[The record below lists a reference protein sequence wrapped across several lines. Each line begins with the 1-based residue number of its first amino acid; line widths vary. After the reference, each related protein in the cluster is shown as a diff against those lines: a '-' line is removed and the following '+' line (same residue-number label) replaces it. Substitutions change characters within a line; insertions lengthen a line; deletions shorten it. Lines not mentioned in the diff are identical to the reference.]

1 MLPSYLLSRVYRGF
15 FCAWMRHKKE
25 VNPMFLYSAALAE
38 ETAEESTSFLSEVL
52 GRFSELGATG
62 WITIFTLVIL
72 AAIMVGMSVSR
83 KTWTAKSM
91 AYAALSI
98 ALAFVL
104 SYIKIWRMPNSG
116 SVTLASMLPLM
127 LFAASY
133 GVGPG
138 LLAGAAYGML
148 QYLQGGYFVHPI
160 QFLLDYPL
168 AFALI
173 GLAGLYRFLPKSW
186 SKWSLYAAMVLGA
199 LGRCL
204 SATLAGIFYWDTA
217 PWASL
222 VYNGAYLVPDTLICI
237 VLAVFVGKRIMKMM
251 KN

>member
-1 MLPSYLLSRVYRGF
+1 
-15 FCAWMRHKKE
+15 
-25 VNPMFLYSAALAE
+25 MFLYSTALAE

>member
-1 MLPSYLLSRVYRGF
+1 
-15 FCAWMRHKKE
+15 
-25 VNPMFLYSAALAE
+25 MFLYSTALAE

-52 GRFSELGATG
+52 GRFSELGTTG

-148 QYLQGGYFVHPI
+148 QYLQGGWFVHPI

>member
-1 MLPSYLLSRVYRGF
+1 
-15 FCAWMRHKKE
+15 
-25 VNPMFLYSAALAE
+25 MFLFSTAF
-38 ETAEESTSFLSEVL
+38 AEESAAESTSLISEVL
-52 GRFSELGATG
+52 GRFSDLGATG
-62 WITIFTLVIL
+62 WITIFTLLVLTAIVI
-72 AAIMVGMSVSR
+72 GMSVSR
-83 KTWTAKSM
+83 KTWNAKSL
-91 AYAALSI
+91 AFAALSI
-98 ALAFVL
+98 ALSFIL
-104 SYIKIWRMPNSG
+104 SYIKIFRMPNSG

-138 LLAGAAYGML
+138 LLAGAAYGLL
-148 QYLQGGYFVHPI
+148 QYLQGGWFVHPI

-173 GLAGLYRFLPKSW
+173 GLAGVYKMLPKAW

-204 SATLAGIFYWDTA
+204 SATLAGILYWETA

-237 VLAVFVGKRIMKMM
+237 LLAVFVGKRVMKMM

>member
-1 MLPSYLLSRVYRGF
+1 
-15 FCAWMRHKKE
+15 
-25 VNPMFLYSAALAE
+25 MFLFSTAF
-38 ETAEESTSFLSEVL
+38 AEESASESTSLVSEVL
-52 GRFSELGATG
+52 GRFSDLGATG
-62 WITIFTLVIL
+62 WITIFTLLVLTAIVI
-72 AAIMVGMSVSR
+72 GMSVSR
-83 KTWTAKSM
+83 KTWNAKSL
-91 AYAALSI
+91 AFAALSI
-98 ALAFVL
+98 ALSFIL
-104 SYIKIWRMPNSG
+104 SYIKIFRMPNSG

-138 LLAGAAYGML
+138 LLAGAAYGLL

-160 QFLLDYPL
+160 QFLLDYPI

-173 GLAGLYRFLPKSW
+173 GLAGLYKFMPKAW
-186 SKWSLYAAMVLGA
+186 SQWSIYAAMVLGA

-204 SATLAGIFYWDTA
+204 SATLAGIFYWETA

-237 VLAVFVGKRIMKMM
+237 ALAIFVGKRVIKMM
-251 KN
+251 HR

>member
-1 MLPSYLLSRVYRGF
+1 
-15 FCAWMRHKKE
+15 
-25 VNPMFLYSAALAE
+25 MFLYSTALAE
-38 ETAEESTSFLSEVL
+38 EAAEESTSFLTEVL
-52 GRFSELGATG
+52 GRFSELGTTG

-98 ALAFVL
+98 ALSFVL

-148 QYLQGGYFVHPI
+148 QYLQGGWFVHPI

-173 GLAGLYRFLPKSW
+173 GLAGLYRFLPKAW

-204 SATLAGIFYWDTA
+204 SATLAGIFYWETA

>member
-1 MLPSYLLSRVYRGF
+1 
-15 FCAWMRHKKE
+15 
-25 VNPMFLYSAALAE
+25 MFLFSTAF
-38 ETAEESTSFLSEVL
+38 AEESAAESMSLISEVL
-52 GRFSELGATG
+52 GRFSDLGATG
-62 WITIFTLVIL
+62 WITIFTLLVLTAIVI
-72 AAIMVGMSVSR
+72 GMSVSR
-83 KTWTAKSM
+83 KTWNAKSL
-91 AYAALSI
+91 AFAALSI
-98 ALAFVL
+98 ALSFIL
-104 SYIKIWRMPNSG
+104 SYIKIFRMPNSG

-138 LLAGAAYGML
+138 LLAGAAYGLL

-160 QFLLDYPL
+160 QFLLDYPI

-173 GLAGLYRFLPKSW
+173 GLAGLYKYMPKAW
-186 SKWSLYAAMVLGA
+186 SQWSIYAAMVLGA

-204 SATLAGIFYWDTA
+204 SATLAGIFYWETA

-237 VLAVFVGKRIMKMM
+237 ALAIFVGKRVIKMM
-251 KN
+251 HR

>member
-1 MLPSYLLSRVYRGF
+1 MKLFPT
-15 FCAWMRHKKE
+15 
-25 VNPMFLYSAALAE
+25 ALAE
-38 ETAEESTSFLSEVL
+38 EAAEESTTFLSEL
-52 GRFSELGATG
+52 AARLSDLGATG
-62 WITIFTLVIL
+62 WISLFTLLIL
-72 AAIMVGMSVSR
+72 AADAHLDHDGR

-98 ALAFVL
+98 ALSFVL
-104 SYIKIWRMPNSG
+104 SYIKLFSMPNSG

-127 LFAASY
+127 LFAAAY

-138 LLAGAAYGML
+138 LLAGAAYGLL
-148 QYLQGGYFVHPI
+148 QYVQGGWFVHPI
-160 QFLLDYPL
+160 QFLLDYPI

-173 GLAGLYRFLPKSW
+173 GLAGVYKLLPKAW

-204 SATLAGIFYWDTA
+204 SATLAGILYWETA

-237 VLAVFVGKRIMKMM
+237 LLAVFVGKRVMKMM

>member
-1 MLPSYLLSRVYRGF
+1 
-15 FCAWMRHKKE
+15 
-25 VNPMFLYSAALAE
+25 MFLYSTALAE

-148 QYLQGGYFVHPI
+148 QYLQGGWFVHPI

-173 GLAGLYRFLPKSW
+173 GLAGLYKFLPKAW

>member
-1 MLPSYLLSRVYRGF
+1 
-15 FCAWMRHKKE
+15 
-25 VNPMFLYSAALAE
+25 MFLYSTALAE

-52 GRFSELGATG
+52 GRFSELGTTG

-148 QYLQGGYFVHPI
+148 QYLQGGWFVHPI

-251 KN
+251 KK

>member
-1 MLPSYLLSRVYRGF
+1 
-15 FCAWMRHKKE
+15 
-25 VNPMFLYSAALAE
+25 MFLYATALAE
-38 ETAEESTSFLSEVL
+38 EAAEESTSFQTDLL
-52 GRFSELGATG
+52 GRLNDLGATG
-62 WITIFTLVIL
+62 WITLFTLIIL
-72 AAIMVGMSVSR
+72 AAIMAGMSISR
-83 KTWTAKSM
+83 KTWTAKSL

-104 SYIKIWRMPNSG
+104 SYVKLFRMPNSG

-127 LFAASY
+127 LFSAAY

-138 LLAGAAYGML
+138 LLAGAAYGLL
-148 QYLQGGYFVHPI
+148 QYVQGGYFVHPI
-160 QFLLDYPL
+160 QFLLDYPI

-173 GLAGLYRFLPKSW
+173 GLAGLYRFLPKAW

-204 SATLAGIFYWDTA
+204 SATLAGILYWDTA

-222 VYNGAYLVPDTLICI
+222 VYNGAYLLPDTLICI
-237 VLAVFVGKRIMKMM
+237 VLAVFVGKRVMKMM
-251 KN
+251 IT

>member
-1 MLPSYLLSRVYRGF
+1 
-15 FCAWMRHKKE
+15 
-25 VNPMFLYSAALAE
+25 MFLYSTALAE

-127 LFAASY
+127 LFSASY

-148 QYLQGGYFVHPI
+148 QYLQGGYFVHHI

>member
-1 MLPSYLLSRVYRGF
+1 
-15 FCAWMRHKKE
+15 
-25 VNPMFLYSAALAE
+25 MFLFSTAF
-38 ETAEESTSFLSEVL
+38 AEESASESTSLVSEVL
-52 GRFSELGATG
+52 GRFSDLGATG
-62 WITIFTLVIL
+62 WITIFTLLVLTAIVI
-72 AAIMVGMSVSR
+72 GMSVSR
-83 KTWTAKSM
+83 KTWNAKSL
-91 AYAALSI
+91 AFAALSI
-98 ALAFVL
+98 ALSFIL
-104 SYIKIWRMPNSG
+104 SYIKIFRMPNSG

-138 LLAGAAYGML
+138 LLAGAAYGLL

-160 QFLLDYPL
+160 QFLLDYPI

-173 GLAGLYRFLPKSW
+173 GLAGLYKYMPKAW
-186 SKWSLYAAMVLGA
+186 SQWSIYAAMVLGA

-204 SATLAGIFYWDTA
+204 SATLAGIFYWETA

-237 VLAVFVGKRIMKMM
+237 ALAIFVGKRVIKMM
-251 KN
+251 HR

>member
-1 MLPSYLLSRVYRGF
+1 
-15 FCAWMRHKKE
+15 
-25 VNPMFLYSAALAE
+25 MFLYATALAE
-38 ETAEESTSFLSEVL
+38 EAAEESTSFLTDLL
-52 GRFSELGATG
+52 GRLNDLGATG
-62 WITIFTLVIL
+62 WITLFTLIIL
-72 AAIMVGMSVSR
+72 AAIMAGMSISR
-83 KTWTAKSM
+83 KTWTAKSL

-104 SYIKIWRMPNSG
+104 SYVKLFRMPNSG

-127 LFAASY
+127 LFSAAY

-138 LLAGAAYGML
+138 LLAGAAYGLL
-148 QYLQGGYFVHPI
+148 QYVQGGWFVHPI

-173 GLAGLYRFLPKSW
+173 GLTGVYKLLPKDW
-186 SKWSLYAAMVLGA
+186 SKWSLYACMVLGA
-199 LGRCL
+199 LGRCI
-204 SATLAGIFYWDTA
+204 SATLAGILYWETA

-222 VYNGAYLVPDTLICI
+222 VYNGAYLLPDTLICI
-237 VLAVFVGKRIMKMM
+237 VLAVFVGKRVMKMM

>member
-1 MLPSYLLSRVYRGF
+1 
-15 FCAWMRHKKE
+15 
-25 VNPMFLYSAALAE
+25 MFLFSTAF
-38 ETAEESTSFLSEVL
+38 AEESAAESTSLISEVL
-52 GRFSELGATG
+52 GRFSDLGATG
-62 WITIFTLVIL
+62 WITIFTMVVLGAIVI
-72 AAIMVGMSVSR
+72 GMSVSR
-83 KTWTAKSM
+83 KTWNAKSL
-91 AYAALSI
+91 AFAALSI
-98 ALAFVL
+98 ALSFIL
-104 SYIKIWRMPNSG
+104 SYIKIFRMPNSG

-138 LLAGAAYGML
+138 LLAGAAYGLL

-160 QFLLDYPL
+160 QFLLDYPI

-173 GLAGLYRFLPKSW
+173 GLAGLYKYMPKAW
-186 SKWSLYAAMVLGA
+186 SQWSIYAAMVLGA

-204 SATLAGIFYWDTA
+204 SATLAGIFYWETA

-237 VLAVFVGKRIMKMM
+237 ALAIFVGKRVIKMM
-251 KN
+251 HR

>member
-1 MLPSYLLSRVYRGF
+1 
-15 FCAWMRHKKE
+15 
-25 VNPMFLYSAALAE
+25 MFLFSTAF
-38 ETAEESTSFLSEVL
+38 AEESAAESTSLVSEVL
-52 GRFSELGATG
+52 GRFSDLGATG
-62 WITIFTLVIL
+62 WITIFTLLVLTAIVI
-72 AAIMVGMSVSR
+72 GMSVSR
-83 KTWTAKSM
+83 KTWNAKSL
-91 AYAALSI
+91 AFAALSI
-98 ALAFVL
+98 ALSFIL
-104 SYIKIWRMPNSG
+104 SYIKIFRMSNSG

-138 LLAGAAYGML
+138 LLAGAAYGLL
-148 QYLQGGYFVHPI
+148 QYLQGGWFVHPI

-173 GLAGLYRFLPKSW
+173 GLAGLYKYMPKAW
-186 SKWSLYAAMVLGA
+186 SQWSIYAAMVLGA

-204 SATLAGIFYWDTA
+204 SATLAGIFYWETA

-237 VLAVFVGKRIMKMM
+237 ALAIFVGKRVIKMM
-251 KN
+251 HR

>member
-1 MLPSYLLSRVYRGF
+1 
-15 FCAWMRHKKE
+15 
-25 VNPMFLYSAALAE
+25 MFLFSTAF
-38 ETAEESTSFLSEVL
+38 AEESAAESTSLVSEVL
-52 GRFSELGATG
+52 GRFSDLGATG
-62 WITIFTLVIL
+62 WITIFTLLVLTAIVI
-72 AAIMVGMSVSR
+72 GMSVSR
-83 KTWTAKSM
+83 KTWNAKSL
-91 AYAALSI
+91 AFAALSI
-98 ALAFVL
+98 ALSFIL
-104 SYIKIWRMPNSG
+104 SYIKIFRMPNSG

-138 LLAGAAYGML
+138 LLAGAAYGLL

-173 GLAGLYRFLPKSW
+173 GLAGLYKYMPKAW
-186 SKWSLYAAMVLGA
+186 SQWSIYAAMVLGA

-204 SATLAGIFYWDTA
+204 SATLAGIFYWETA

-237 VLAVFVGKRIMKMM
+237 ALAIFVGKRVIKMM
-251 KN
+251 HR

>member
-1 MLPSYLLSRVYRGF
+1 
-15 FCAWMRHKKE
+15 
-25 VNPMFLYSAALAE
+25 MFLFSTAF
-38 ETAEESTSFLSEVL
+38 AEESAAESTSLISEVL
-52 GRFSELGATG
+52 GRFSDLGAT
-62 WITIFTLVIL
+62 
-72 AAIMVGMSVSR
+72 GMSVSR
-83 KTWTAKSM
+83 KTWNAKSL
-91 AYAALSI
+91 AFAALSI
-98 ALAFVL
+98 ALSFIL
-104 SYIKIWRMPNSG
+104 SYIKIFRMPNSG

-138 LLAGAAYGML
+138 LLAGAAYGLL

-160 QFLLDYPL
+160 QFLLDYPI

-173 GLAGLYRFLPKSW
+173 GLAGLYKYMPKAW
-186 SKWSLYAAMVLGA
+186 SQWSIYAAMVLGA

-204 SATLAGIFYWDTA
+204 SATLAGIFYWETA

-237 VLAVFVGKRIMKMM
+237 ALAIFVGKRVIKMM
-251 KN
+251 HR

>member
-1 MLPSYLLSRVYRGF
+1 
-15 FCAWMRHKKE
+15 
-25 VNPMFLYSAALAE
+25 MFLYSTALAE

-62 WITIFTLVIL
+62 WITLFTLVIL

-98 ALAFVL
+98 ALSFVL

-148 QYLQGGYFVHPI
+148 QYLQGGWFVHPI

-173 GLAGLYRFLPKSW
+173 GLAGVYKLLPKQYLEWAPIIVPTFMYSDEKPHLRW
-186 SKWSLYAAMVLGA
+186 AFKPWDGCALHICMVLGA

>member
-1 MLPSYLLSRVYRGF
+1 
-15 FCAWMRHKKE
+15 
-25 VNPMFLYSAALAE
+25 MFLYATALAE
-38 ETAEESTSFLSEVL
+38 EAAEESTSFLTDLL
-52 GRFSELGATG
+52 GRLNDLGATG
-62 WITIFTLVIL
+62 WITLFTLIIL
-72 AAIMVGMSVSR
+72 AAIMAGMSISR
-83 KTWTAKSM
+83 KTWTAKSL

-104 SYIKIWRMPNSG
+104 SYVQLFRMPNSG

-127 LFAASY
+127 LFSAAY

-138 LLAGAAYGML
+138 LLAGAAYGLL
-148 QYLQGGYFVHPI
+148 QYVQGGWFVHPI

-173 GLAGLYRFLPKSW
+173 GLAGVYKLLPKDW

-199 LGRCL
+199 LGRCI
-204 SATLAGIFYWDTA
+204 SATLAGILYWDTA

-222 VYNGAYLVPDTLICI
+222 VYNGAYLLPDTLICI
-237 VLAVFVGKRIMKMM
+237 VLAVFVGKRVMKMM

>member
-1 MLPSYLLSRVYRGF
+1 
-15 FCAWMRHKKE
+15 
-25 VNPMFLYSAALAE
+25 MFLYATALAE
-38 ETAEESTSFLSEVL
+38 EAAEESTSFLTDLL
-52 GRFSELGATG
+52 GRLNDLGATG
-62 WITIFTLVIL
+62 WITLFTLIIL
-72 AAIMVGMSVSR
+72 AAIMAGMSISR
-83 KTWTAKSM
+83 KTWTAKSL

-104 SYIKIWRMPNSG
+104 SYVKLFRMPNSG

-127 LFAASY
+127 LFSAAY

-138 LLAGAAYGML
+138 LLAGAAYGLL
-148 QYLQGGYFVHPI
+148 QYVQGGYFVHPI

-173 GLAGLYRFLPKSW
+173 GLAGVYKYLPKSW

-199 LGRCL
+199 LGRCV
-204 SATLAGIFYWDTA
+204 SATLAGILYWDTA

-222 VYNGAYLVPDTLICI
+222 VYNGAYLLPDTLICI
-237 VLAVFVGKRIMKMM
+237 VLAVFVGKRVMKMM

>member
-1 MLPSYLLSRVYRGF
+1 
-15 FCAWMRHKKE
+15 
-25 VNPMFLYSAALAE
+25 MFLYSTALAE
-38 ETAEESTSFLSEVL
+38 ETAEESTTFLSEL
-52 GRFSELGATG
+52 LERLSDLGATG
-62 WITIFTLVIL
+62 WITLFTLIIL
-72 AAIMVGMSVSR
+72 AAIMIGMSISR
-83 KTWTAKSM
+83 KTWTAKSL

-104 SYIKIWRMPNSG
+104 SYIKLFRMPNSG

-127 LFAASY
+127 LFSAAY

-138 LLAGAAYGML
+138 LLAGAAYGLL
-148 QYLQGGYFVHPI
+148 QYVQGGYFVHPI

-173 GLAGLYRFLPKSW
+173 GLAGVYKLLPKSW
-186 SKWSLYAAMVLGA
+186 SNWGLYAAMVLGA

-204 SATLAGIFYWDTA
+204 SATLAGILYWETA

-222 VYNGAYLVPDTLICI
+222 VYNGAYLVPDTIICI

>member
-1 MLPSYLLSRVYRGF
+1 
-15 FCAWMRHKKE
+15 
-25 VNPMFLYSAALAE
+25 MFLFSTAFSEESAA
-38 ETAEESTSFLSEVL
+38 ESTSLISEVL
-52 GRFSELGATG
+52 GRFSDLGATG
-62 WITIFTLVIL
+62 WITIFTLVVL
-72 AAIMVGMSVSR
+72 AAIVIGMSVSR
-83 KTWTAKSM
+83 KTWNAKSL
-91 AYAALSI
+91 AFAALSI
-98 ALAFVL
+98 ALSFIL
-104 SYIKIWRMPNSG
+104 SYIKIFRMPNSG

-138 LLAGAAYGML
+138 LLAGAAYGLL

-160 QFLLDYPL
+160 QFLLDYPI

-173 GLAGLYRFLPKSW
+173 GLAGLYKYMPKAW
-186 SKWSLYAAMVLGA
+186 SQWSIYAAMVLGA

-204 SATLAGIFYWDTA
+204 SATLAGIFYWETA

-237 VLAVFVGKRIMKMM
+237 ALAIFVGKRVIKMM
-251 KN
+251 HR

>member
-1 MLPSYLLSRVYRGF
+1 
-15 FCAWMRHKKE
+15 
-25 VNPMFLYSAALAE
+25 MFLYATALAE
-38 ETAEESTSFLSEVL
+38 EAAEESTSFLTDLL
-52 GRFSELGATG
+52 GRLNDLGATG
-62 WITIFTLVIL
+62 WITLFTLIIL
-72 AAIMVGMSVSR
+72 AAIMAGMSISR
-83 KTWTAKSM
+83 KTWTAKSL

-104 SYIKIWRMPNSG
+104 SYVKLFRMPNSG

-127 LFAASY
+127 LFSAAY

-138 LLAGAAYGML
+138 LLAGAAYGLL
-148 QYLQGGYFVHPI
+148 QYVQGGYFVHPI

-173 GLAGLYRFLPKSW
+173 GLAGVYKLLPKDW

-199 LGRCL
+199 LGRCI
-204 SATLAGIFYWDTA
+204 SATLAGILYWETA

-222 VYNGAYLVPDTLICI
+222 VYNGAYLLPDTLICI
-237 VLAVFVGKRIMKMM
+237 VLAVFVGKRVMKMM

>member
-1 MLPSYLLSRVYRGF
+1 
-15 FCAWMRHKKE
+15 
-25 VNPMFLYSAALAE
+25 MFLFSTAFAEDSAS
-38 ETAEESTSFLSEVL
+38 ESTSLVSEVL
-52 GRFSELGATG
+52 GRFSDLGATG
-62 WITIFTLVIL
+62 WITIFTLLVL
-72 AAIMVGMSVSR
+72 AAIVIGMSVSR
-83 KTWTAKSM
+83 KTWNAKSL
-91 AYAALSI
+91 AFAALSI
-98 ALAFVL
+98 ALSFIL
-104 SYIKIWRMPNSG
+104 SYIKIFRMPNSG

-138 LLAGAAYGML
+138 LLAGAAYGLL

-160 QFLLDYPL
+160 QFLLDYPI

-173 GLAGLYRFLPKSW
+173 GLAGLYKYMPKAW
-186 SKWSLYAAMVLGA
+186 SQWSIYAAMVLGA

-204 SATLAGIFYWDTA
+204 SATLAGIFYWETA

-237 VLAVFVGKRIMKMM
+237 ALAIFVGKRVIKMM
-251 KN
+251 HR

>member
-1 MLPSYLLSRVYRGF
+1 MNLFPT
-15 FCAWMRHKKE
+15 
-25 VNPMFLYSAALAE
+25 ALAE
-38 ETAEESTSFLSEVL
+38 ETAAESASFLSEVL
-52 GRFSELGATG
+52 GRFGELGATG
-62 WITIFTLVIL
+62 WITIFTIIIL

-104 SYIKIWRMPNSG
+104 SYIKLWRMPNSG

-127 LFAASY
+127 LFSAAY

-148 QYLQGGYFVHPI
+148 QYLQGGWFVHPI

-173 GLAGLYRFLPKSW
+173 GLAGLYKVMPKTW
-186 SKWSLYAAMVLGA
+186 SQWSLYAAMVLGA

-222 VYNGAYLVPDTLICI
+222 VYNGAYLVPDTIICI